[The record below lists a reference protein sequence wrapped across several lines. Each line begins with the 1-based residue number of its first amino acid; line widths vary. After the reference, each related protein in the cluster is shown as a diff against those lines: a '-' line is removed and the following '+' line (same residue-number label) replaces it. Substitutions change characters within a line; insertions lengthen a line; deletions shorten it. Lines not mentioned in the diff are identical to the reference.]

1 MIEKTNVIYIITLLQ
16 ALNYNYFTYRHCT
29 LVKVIFFLKLQTN
42 ILINGKGTPFIGK
55 PSTTNISQ
63 NPPKL
68 GNIVFSPFLEISKN
82 LPIYSRVFRC
92 RKNGFDFVGQIKVN
106 LSEINANLEVFNTNY
121 FDYFDTPLKY
131 VTVALKRTLLKKLLS
146 EKNLPERLRE
156 VVLSLINNKKT
167 ESKSLSALDLIND
180 SDSSL
185 KEIFDKLN
193 NEYFESK
200 IKASIEWGKKVHK
213 KNLTSFR
220 FGSYDP
226 EKQLI
231 RIHPRL
237 QQDFVPMSVLELTVY
252 HEMCHQWAP
261 MIRKKGMW
269 IAHHPQFKEKEREYR
284 FYHEA
289 HSWEK
294 KNWKK
299 LMGPSSRKDIETDI
313 DLPIEDNETLEI
325 ATLTG

>member
-1 MIEKTNVIYIITLLQ
+1 M
-16 ALNYNYFTYRHCT
+16 
-29 LVKVIFFLKLQTN
+29 
-42 ILINGKGTPFIGK
+42 GK
-55 PSTTNISQ
+55 PSTTAISQ

-68 GNIVFSPFLEISKN
+68 GNIVFNPFLEISKN
-82 LPIYSRVFRC
+82 LPTYSRVFRC
-92 RKNGFDFVGQIKVN
+92 RKNGFDFMGQIKVN
-106 LSEINANLEVFNTNY
+106 LQEITVNLEVFNTNY
-121 FDYFDTPLKY
+121 FDYFDIPLKN
-131 VTVALKRTLLKKLLS
+131 VKTLLKNILLKKLLS
-146 EKNLPERLRE
+146 EKNLPERLRG
-156 VVLSLINNKKT
+156 VVFSLVNNKAERKNFST
-167 ESKSLSALDLIND
+167 LDLI
-180 SDSSL
+180 SDSEVSL

-193 NEYFESK
+193 NEYFGSK

-237 QQDFVPMSVLELTVY
+237 QQYFVPMSVLELTVY

-261 MIRKKGMW
+261 MIRKRGMW

-284 FYHEA
+284 FYDEA

-299 LMGPSSRKDIETDI
+299 LMGPANRKNIETDI
-313 DLPIEDNETLEI
+313 DLPIEHNETLEI
-325 ATLTG
+325 VTLTG